1 MFICRNYLFLEVG
14 RVRFMFIQIIR
25 SDWLPESLFLII
37 FAPNDC
43 SFPLFSFPFFFFFL
57 IQKPKRSTKCSVIG
71 VKDLKTMFSVVNL
84 VADRIPEK
92 NITRTV
98 FWGPQFASLQVLA
111 IILQMNIHVGK
122 RRKIKSFENI
132 FLHAMPHYTYFN
144 HFNNHLTPMS
154 D

>member
-1 MFICRNYLFLEVG
+1 MFV
-14 RVRFMFIQIIR
+14 
-25 SDWLPESLFLII
+25 

-43 SFPLFSFPFFFFFL
+43 SFPLFSFPFFFL

-71 VKDLKTMFSVVNL
+71 VKDLKNMFSVVNL

-92 NITRTV
+92 NITCTV

-111 IILQMNIHVGK
+111 LILQMNIHVGK
-122 RRKIKSFENI
+122 RRKIKPFENI

-154 D
+154 DQDRISPYNTNTVLSR

>member
-1 MFICRNYLFLEVG
+1 
-14 RVRFMFIQIIR
+14 MFIQIIR

-37 FAPNDC
+37 FAPND
-43 SFPLFSFPFFFFFL
+43 SVLFLCFLFLFFFL
-57 IQKPKRSTKCSVIG
+57 IQKPKRSTKCGVIG

-111 IILQMNIHVGK
+111 LILQMNIHVGK
-122 RRKIKSFENI
+122 RRKIKPFENI

>member
-43 SFPLFSFPFFFFFL
+43 SFPLFSFPFFFL

-71 VKDLKTMFSVVNL
+71 VKDLKNMFSVVNL

-92 NITRTV
+92 NITNV
-98 FWGPQFASLQVLA
+98 LYFGGHNLQAYKFWL
-111 IILQMNIHVGK
+111 
-122 RRKIKSFENI
+122 
-132 FLHAMPHYTYFN
+132 
-144 HFNNHLTPMS
+144 
-154 D
+154 

>member
-43 SFPLFSFPFFFFFL
+43 SFPFFL
-57 IQKPKRSTKCSVIG
+57 IQKPKRSTQCSVIG
-71 VKDLKTMFSVVNL
+71 VKDLKIMFSVVNL

-92 NITRTV
+92 NITCTV
-98 FWGPQFASLQVLA
+98 FWGPQFAGLQVLA
-111 IILQMNIHVGK
+111 LILQMNIHVG
-122 RRKIKSFENI
+122 
-132 FLHAMPHYTYFN
+132 
-144 HFNNHLTPMS
+144 
-154 D
+154 

>member
-43 SFPLFSFPFFFFFL
+43 SFPLFSFPCFFL

-84 VADRIPEK
+84 AADRIPEK
-92 NITRTV
+92 NITCTV

-111 IILQMNIHVGK
+111 LILQMNIHVGK
-122 RRKIKSFENI
+122 RRKIKPFENI
-132 FLHAMPHYTYFN
+132 FLHAMPHYTYLTTLI
-144 HFNNHLTPMS
+144 NNHLTPMS